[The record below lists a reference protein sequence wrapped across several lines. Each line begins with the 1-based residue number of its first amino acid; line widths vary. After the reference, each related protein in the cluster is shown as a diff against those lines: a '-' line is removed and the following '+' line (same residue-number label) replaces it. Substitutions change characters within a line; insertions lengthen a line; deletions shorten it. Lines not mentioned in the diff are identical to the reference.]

1 MKKLF
6 TTLICLFVLQL
17 TAQTVTVSGT
27 VTDEFNVPLNGA
39 NIIIQGTKKGVQTDF
54 DGNYTIDAKIGQRLA
69 CLYLGMND
77 EVIEIKKAGTIN
89 IMMTQKA
96 EEIGEVVIRTYG
108 IPKSER
114 IYASPVTVID
124 GAEIENKPE
133 SDAIRSLVGKIPG
146 ARITGTS
153 GAVGSGTN
161 FTIRSSSSITGNNT
175 PLFIVDGTPFNSG
188 TNDVA
193 GLSGGGAI
201 TSSRFLDLDPNN
213 IESVKILRG
222 LSATVLYGQEG
233 RNGVVLITTKSG
245 SQKEYEL
252 APNKPYSERYL
263 AAQEEARTR
272 LANERTAMELGYE
285 SPYQSLVKSILASKD
300 RMSTYLKLREANQD
314 DPAFYVDVFDRF
326 KKFDPEFAMGVLNS
340 FVEVNSNDPNLLKV
354 LAYKL
359 EEQNKSMDAVKIY
372 RKLLKILPDEPQS
385 YRDLALILEDTGND
399 DEAVKLLFS
408 ITQRAGLDRE
418 YKTIIE
424 NDITRILSTSEQAR
438 ETYNLKQSALKDVSR
453 DMRVVIDWNRKDVDL
468 DLKVIDPNLEIAAP
482 DNPRTR
488 SGGRLLSN
496 NDTGFGP
503 EIFDLE
509 QLQTGSYYL
518 KVGYPLKEGEILDV
532 EGPTYVK
539 LTIFRNYGRSN
550 QTKEVQLVRIS
561 DDRKLQLMD
570 RIAVL

>member
-1 MKKLF
+1 MKKLL
-6 TTLICLFVLQL
+6 TTLLCLIVLQL
-17 TAQTVTVSGT
+17 NAQTVTVSGS

-39 NIIIQGTKKGVQTDF
+39 NIIIQGTKNGVQSDF
-54 DGNYTIDAKIGQRLA
+54 DGNYSLVAKIGQRII
-69 CLYLGMND
+69 CSYLGMN
-77 EVIEIKKAGTIN
+77 EEIIEIKKAGTID

-96 EEIGEVVIRTYG
+96 EDIGEVVIRTYG

-124 GAEIENKPE
+124 AKDIENKPE
-133 SDAIRSLVGKIPG
+133 SDVIRSMVGKIPG
-146 ARITGTS
+146 AKITGTS
-153 GAVGSGTN
+153 GALGSGTN

-175 PLFIVDGTPFNSG
+175 PLFIVDGMPFNGG
-188 TNDVA
+188 TNDVG

-222 LSATVLYGQEG
+222 LSATILYGQEG

-252 APNKPYSERYL
+252 APGQPYSERYL

-300 RMSTYLKLREANQD
+300 RLSTYMKLREEHKD
-314 DPAFYVDVFDRF
+314 DPTFYVDVFDRF
-326 KKFDPEFAMGVLNS
+326 KKFDPDFAMGVLNS
-340 FVEVNSNDPNLLKV
+340 FVGVKSDDPELLKV

-359 EEQNKSMDAVKIY
+359 EEQNKSMDALKIY
-372 RKLLKILPDEPQS
+372 RRLLKLLPNEPQS
-385 YRDLALILEDTGND
+385 YRDLALILESTGSD
-399 DEAVKLLFS
+399 DEAVRLLFS
-408 ITQRAGLDRE
+408 ITQRAGLDKN
-418 YKTIIE
+418 YKTIVE

-438 ETYNLKQSALKDVSR
+438 ETYKLKQASLKNVTR
-453 DMRVVIDWNRKDVDL
+453 DMRVVINWNRGDVDL
-468 DLKVIDPNLEIAAP
+468 DLKVIDPNLEIATP

-488 SGGRLLSN
+488 SGGKLLSN
-496 NDTGFGP
+496 NQTGFGP

-509 QLQTGSYYL
+509 KLQTGSYYL
-518 KVGYPLKEGEILDV
+518 KVGYPLEEGEILNVD
-532 EGPTYVK
+532 GPTYVK
-539 LTIFRNYGRSN
+539 LTIYRNYGRAN

>member
-1 MKKLF
+1 MKKLL
-6 TTLICLFVLQL
+6 TTLLCLIVLQL
-17 TAQTVTVSGT
+17 NAQTVTVSGS

-39 NIIIQGTKKGVQTDF
+39 NIIIQGTKNGVQSDF
-54 DGNYTIDAKIGQRLA
+54 DGNYSLVAKIGQRII
-69 CLYLGMND
+69 CSYLGMN
-77 EVIEIKKAGTIN
+77 EEIIEIKKAGTID

-96 EEIGEVVIRTYG
+96 EDIGEVVIRTYG

-124 GAEIENKPE
+124 AKDIENKPE
-133 SDAIRSLVGKIPG
+133 SDVNRSMVGKIPG
-146 ARITGTS
+146 AKITGTS
-153 GAVGSGTN
+153 GALGSGTN

-175 PLFIVDGTPFNSG
+175 PLFIVDGMPFNGG
-188 TNDVA
+188 TNDVG

-222 LSATVLYGQEG
+222 LSATILYGQEG

-252 APNKPYSERYL
+252 APGQPYSERYL

-300 RMSTYLKLREANQD
+300 RLSTYMKLREEHKD
-314 DPAFYVDVFDRF
+314 DPTFYVDVFDRF
-326 KKFDPEFAMGVLNS
+326 KKFDPDFAMGVLNS
-340 FVEVNSNDPNLLKV
+340 FVGVKSDDPELLKV

-359 EEQNKSMDAVKIY
+359 EEQNKSMDALKIY
-372 RKLLKILPDEPQS
+372 RRLLKLLPNEPQS
-385 YRDLALILEDTGND
+385 YRDLALILESTGSD
-399 DEAVKLLFS
+399 DEAVRLLFS
-408 ITQRAGLDRE
+408 ITQRAGLDKN
-418 YKTIIE
+418 YKTIVE

-438 ETYNLKQSALKDVSR
+438 ETYKLKQASLKNVTR
-453 DMRVVIDWNRKDVDL
+453 DMRVVINWNRGDVDL
-468 DLKVIDPNLEIAAP
+468 DLKVIDPNLEIATP

-488 SGGRLLSN
+488 SGGKLLSN
-496 NDTGFGP
+496 NQTGFGP

-509 QLQTGSYYL
+509 KLQTGSYYL
-518 KVGYPLKEGEILDV
+518 KVGYPLEEGEILNVD
-532 EGPTYVK
+532 GPTYVK
-539 LTIFRNYGRSN
+539 LTIYRNYGRAN

>member
-1 MKKLF
+1 MKKLL
-6 TTLICLFVLQL
+6 TTLLCLFVLQL
-17 TAQTVTVSGT
+17 NAQTVTVSGS

-39 NIIIQGTKKGVQTDF
+39 NIIIQGTKNGVQSDF
-54 DGNYTIDAKIGQRLA
+54 DGNYSLVAKIGQRII
-69 CLYLGMND
+69 CSYLGMN
-77 EVIEIKKAGTIN
+77 EEIIEIKKAGTID

-96 EEIGEVVIRTYG
+96 EDIGEVVIRTYG

-124 GAEIENKPE
+124 AKDIENKPE
-133 SDAIRSLVGKIPG
+133 SDVIRSMVGKIPG
-146 ARITGTS
+146 AKITGTS
-153 GAVGSGTN
+153 GALGSGTN

-175 PLFIVDGTPFNSG
+175 PLFIVDGMPFNGG
-188 TNDVA
+188 TNDVG

-222 LSATVLYGQEG
+222 LSATILYGQEG

-252 APNKPYSERYL
+252 APDQPYSERYL

-300 RMSTYLKLREANQD
+300 RLSTYMKLREEHKD
-314 DPAFYVDVFDRF
+314 DPTFYVDVFDRF
-326 KKFDPEFAMGVLNS
+326 KKFDPDFAMGVLNS
-340 FVEVNSNDPNLLKV
+340 FVEVKSDDPELLKV

-359 EEQNKSMDAVKIY
+359 EEQNKSMDALKIY
-372 RKLLKILPDEPQS
+372 RRLLKLLPNEPQS
-385 YRDLALILEDTGND
+385 YRDLALILESTGSD
-399 DEAVKLLFS
+399 DEAVRLLFS
-408 ITQRAGLDRE
+408 ITQRAGLDKN
-418 YKTIIE
+418 YKTIVE

-438 ETYNLKQSALKDVSR
+438 ETYKLKQASLKNVTR
-453 DMRVVIDWNRKDVDL
+453 DMRVVINWNRGDVDL
-468 DLKVIDPNLEIAAP
+468 DLKVIDPNLEIATP

-488 SGGRLLSN
+488 SGGKLLSN
-496 NDTGFGP
+496 NQTGFGP

-509 QLQTGSYYL
+509 KLQTGSYYL
-518 KVGYPLKEGEILDV
+518 KVGYPLEEGEILNVD
-532 EGPTYVK
+532 GPTYVK
-539 LTIFRNYGRSN
+539 LTIYRNYGRAN

-561 DDRKLQLMD
+561 NDRKLQLMD